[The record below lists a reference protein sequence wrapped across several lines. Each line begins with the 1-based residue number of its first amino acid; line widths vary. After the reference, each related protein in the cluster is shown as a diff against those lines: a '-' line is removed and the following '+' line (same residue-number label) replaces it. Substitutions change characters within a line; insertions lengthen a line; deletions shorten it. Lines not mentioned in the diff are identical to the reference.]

1 MSSKSLPV
9 TSVVQESRPTSMSP
23 STFHL
28 LPVSCSKDI
37 YLLCLSGMTVVV
49 LFISDIIIYYY
60 IIYYMIL
67 YISDIILWN
76 NIRTG
81 VCLKSTIT
89 KHVCIFTFF
98 DTISVLSIIFDSQT
112 EFSIKSSATFC
123 TVTSNP

>member
-49 LFISDIIIYYY
+49 LFISDIIILYIIILYY
-60 IIYYMIL
+60 ILLYYIL
-67 YISDIILWN
+67 YDIIYF
-76 NIRTG
+76 RYY
-81 VCLKSTIT
+81 
-89 KHVCIFTFF
+89 
-98 DTISVLSIIFDSQT
+98 SV
-112 EFSIKSSATFC
+112 E
-123 TVTSNP
+123 